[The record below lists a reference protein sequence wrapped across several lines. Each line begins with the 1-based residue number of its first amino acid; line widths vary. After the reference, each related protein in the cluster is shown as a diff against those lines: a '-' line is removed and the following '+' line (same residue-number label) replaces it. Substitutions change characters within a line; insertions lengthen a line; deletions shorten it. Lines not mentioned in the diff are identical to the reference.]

1 MSLNIKNPQTVALA
15 TEVARR
21 AGQTKTAAIH
31 QALEERLKRMG
42 GDRADKERLLA
53 ELRAIRT
60 RVARLPDRDGRSDED
75 IVGYDEHGAPT

>member
-1 MSLNIKNPQTVALA
+1 MSLNIKNRETVALA

-31 QALEERLKRMG
+31 QALEERLRRMG
-42 GDRADKERLLA
+42 GDRAERDSLLA

-60 RVARLPDRDGRSDED
+60 RVARLPVGEDRSAED
-75 IVGYDEHGAPT
+75 IIGYNDHGVPT